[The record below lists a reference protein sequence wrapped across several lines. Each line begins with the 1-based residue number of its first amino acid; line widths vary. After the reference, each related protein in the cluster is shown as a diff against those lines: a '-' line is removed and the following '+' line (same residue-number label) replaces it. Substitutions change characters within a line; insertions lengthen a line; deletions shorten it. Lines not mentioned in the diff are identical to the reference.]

1 MNEYSLPIPI
11 RREEKEESQ
20 KVESPFGSFA
30 YYSKILEKEIYEET
44 NNKNDRRDTQESTK
58 KKSDLKSPSL
68 NELFNNLIINSE
80 DKYLIEAQFREFML
94 SISRI
99 GNNLNQIAYHLNSSQ
114 RDKDFLSNKFD
125 EVLFLQKEIIK
136 MKKDKTTK

>member
-1 MNEYSLPIPI
+1 MALLLTT
-11 RREEKEESQ
+11 Q
-20 KVESPFGSFA
+20 
-30 YYSKILEKEIYEET
+30 KILEKEIYEET

-136 MKKDKTTK
+136 MKKDKTTKW

>member
-1 MNEYSLPIPI
+1 M
-11 RREEKEESQ
+11 
-20 KVESPFGSFA
+20 ESPFGSFA

-114 RDKDFLSNKFD
+114 RDKDFYLISLMKFY
-125 EVLFLQKEIIK
+125 FF
-136 MKKDKTTK
+136 KKKLLK